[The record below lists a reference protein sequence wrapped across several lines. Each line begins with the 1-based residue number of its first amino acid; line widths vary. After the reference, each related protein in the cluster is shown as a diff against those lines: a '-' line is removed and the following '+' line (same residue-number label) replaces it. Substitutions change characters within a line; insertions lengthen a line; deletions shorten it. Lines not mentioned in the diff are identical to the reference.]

1 MHAAEAGDQASP
13 TSRTVIRPARRPR
26 PARRFLGDRRGATA
40 VEFAFVG
47 PVFLALLCAI
57 IEVGLT
63 FWAGQI
69 LETAL
74 TDASRQIYTGS
85 FQAAHKTGTA
95 RQILDALRTDQF
107 CKVNGQARVTI
118 FTCANVKIDVKT
130 ASQFP
135 ASGPASPLNP
145 TTKDWATGFGD
156 NYTSAAAGDIV
167 VVQAAV
173 KFPVFFSFI
182 APNQASFSDG
192 SRLLQAAVAFKTEPF

>member
-1 MHAAEAGDQASP
+1 MHAAEGQDPGPARP
-13 TSRTVIRPARRPR
+13 TRRRRPR
-26 PARRFLGDRRGATA
+26 AGRFLADRRGATA

-63 FWAGQI
+63 FWANQI

-74 TDASRQIYTGS
+74 TDASRQLYTGT
-85 FQAAHKTGTA
+85 FQAGHATGTKA
-95 RQILDALRTDQF
+95 QILQAFRDDQL
-107 CKVNGQARVTI
+107 CKDRVTI
-118 FTCANVKIDVKT
+118 FICKDVKVDVT
-130 ASQFP
+130 TPEQFP

-145 TTKDWATGFGD
+145 TTKDWAAGFGD
-156 NYTSAAAGDIV
+156 NYTSPGAGKVV

-173 KFPVFFSFI
+173 KFPVFFSFL
-182 APNQASFSDG
+182 APNQASFADG